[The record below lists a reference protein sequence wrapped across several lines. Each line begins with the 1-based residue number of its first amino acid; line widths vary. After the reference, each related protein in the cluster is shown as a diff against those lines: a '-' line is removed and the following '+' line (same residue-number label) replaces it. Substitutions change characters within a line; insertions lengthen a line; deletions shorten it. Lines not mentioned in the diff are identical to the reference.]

1 MTEGGTHTGGG
12 IHVEDGAGA
21 TSRSVHLRYD
31 QKVLP
36 YHRAVVGAAA
46 RHLPPGGRILDIGC
60 GVGHVLALL
69 EEARPD
75 AALHALDV
83 DEQCLSITRSRVR
96 DLTSRPLD
104 LQVLLDE
111 PLPWPV
117 DQILLSHVLEHS
129 LRPADLL
136 ERLVDQLPA
145 TGTLVVAVPNTARP
159 TVTVASALRRDYVNR
174 GHAYSWDRSHW
185 MNFLERILGLDVVE
199 YVPDYVPIVPERVRS
214 RWPAPIGRVEVAAA
228 RALPWWTFSNIAVV
242 RGRGPA

>member
-1 MTEGGTHTGGG
+1 MQNGSDAGGG
-12 IHVEDGAGA
+12 
-21 TSRSVHLRYD
+21 SVHLRYD

-36 YHRAVVGAAA
+36 YHHAVVAAAA
-46 RHLPPGGRILDIGC
+46 RHLPPGGRVLDVGC

-69 EEARPD
+69 ERARPD

-83 DEQCLSITRSRVR
+83 DDRCLAITRSRVGALTAER
-96 DLTSRPLD
+96 GDLEG
-104 LQVLLDE
+104 LLAD
-111 PLPWPV
+111 PLPWAV
-117 DQILLSHVLEHS
+117 DQVLLSHVLEHS
-129 LRPADLL
+129 RRPADLV
-136 ERLVDQLPA
+136 ERIVDQLPP

-185 MNFLERILGLDVVE
+185 MNFLERILDLDVVE

-214 RWPAPIGRVEVAAA
+214 RWPAPIGRVEGAAA

-242 RGRGPA
+242 RGRGPG

>member
-1 MTEGGTHTGGG
+1 MQQNRSDAGGG
-12 IHVEDGAGA
+12 
-21 TSRSVHLRYD
+21 SVHLRYD
-31 QKVLP
+31 QTVLP
-36 YHRAVVGAAA
+36 YHRAVATAAA
-46 RHLPPGGRILDIGC
+46 RHLPPGGRVLDVGC

-69 EEARPD
+69 EQARPD
-75 AALHALDV
+75 ADLHALDV
-83 DEQCLSITRSRVR
+83 DPQCLALTRSRVH
-96 DLTSRPLD
+96 DLTSQPLD

-111 PLPWPV
+111 PLPWAV

-129 LRPADLL
+129 RRPADLV
-136 ERLVDQLPA
+136 ERLVDQLPP

-159 TVTVASALRRDYVNR
+159 TVTIKSALRRDDVNR

-185 MNFLERILGLDVVE
+185 MNFLERIVGLDVVE

-228 RALPWWTFSNIAVV
+228 RAVPWWTFSNIAVV